1 MRYLISV
8 LAFLGMIGAA
18 LAQPVQQPDPA
29 FLQKAIGALQ
39 NQRNAALDGQAVCEA
54 RSSSQAEQITAL
66 TAERDKLKAELA
78 KLQPMKPPE
87 PPK

>member
-1 MRYLISV
+1 MRFLLSI

-18 LAQPVQQPDPA
+18 MAQPVQQPDPA

-54 RSSSQAEQITAL
+54 RSSSQAEQVAAL

-78 KLQPMKPPE
+78 KLQPVKAPV